1 VHSSNTPKKE
11 IAEMSQIITQATTP
25 LWKAGN
31 KGNIE
36 FLSSF
41 KRLEKEEPGTF
52 RMIEQKEGF
61 ACQDHDYEYK
71 VGKNQYGLWLSRRK
85 MGLDGL
91 KQIEVTNEKP
101 QQRPPMTNAS
111 DATLMLAL
119 TKLADSIKLLA
130 LAHVASSNE
139 QKEQVRHEALVK

>member
-1 VHSSNTPKKE
+1 
-11 IAEMSQIITQATTP
+11 MSQIITQATTP
-25 LWKAGN
+25 LWKHGQKGQ

-41 KRLEKEEPGTF
+41 KRLEKEDLKTF

-91 KQIEVTNEKP
+91 KQIENDTGKP
-101 QQRPPMTNAS
+101 SQRPPM
-111 DATLMLAL
+111 
-119 TKLADSIKLLA
+119 
-130 LAHVASSNE
+130 NE
-139 QKEQVRHEALVK
+139 QVESKDSAIITRLERIENALKLVALSNIATTEEERNTIKATVLE

>member
-1 VHSSNTPKKE
+1 
-11 IAEMSQIITQATTP
+11 MSQIITQTTTP
-25 LWKAGN
+25 LWKHGQ

-41 KRLEKEEPGTF
+41 KRLEKEDPETF
-52 RMIEQKEGF
+52 RMIEQKEGY

-91 KQIEVTNEKP
+91 KQIEATNEKP
-101 QQRPPMTNAS
+101 PQRPPMRTEQADN
-111 DATLMLAL
+111 TMLMRELIEAV
-119 TKLADSIKLLA
+119 KL
-130 LAHVASSNE
+130 VAWANIARTE
-139 QKEQVRHEALVK
+139 EELNTVR